1 MENLN
6 FSSSL
11 NTVRLSVCAGDMVD
25 RSQPV
30 ANQLDQAVTIIKK
43 QVKTILDTK
52 AESSASKKQVRRAFP
67 IPYVQY
73 YIK

>member
-1 MENLN
+1 
-6 FSSSL
+6 
-11 NTVRLSVCAGDMVD
+11 MVD